1 MRLSGQN
8 LSVNS
13 SGRETPL
20 DFMGTTNCCQ
30 KVAGIVSLTLTPD
43 KRIYLTFKNKLH
55 AAWLITARAKCA
67 LDLF

>member
-1 MRLSGQN
+1 MRLGGQN

-13 SGRETPL
+13 SGRETLL
-20 DFMGTTNCCQ
+20 DLMGKTNCCQ
-30 KVAGIVSLTLTPD
+30 KVLSIVSLTLTPD

-55 AAWLITARAKCA
+55 AAWLITGRAKCA